1 MDTLLDTIKNGLK
14 SLFGGNSISDAVG
27 VDIGSSAIKVVHI
40 KKEGE
45 KAVLETYGALA
56 LGPYMQDGVIGQV
69 VNPDLE
75 TIVKALKDIFAETK
89 ITSINV
95 VLGIPS
101 VSSIVF
107 ILQLPADIDE
117 KALSTAIPIEAK
129 KFIPVPLTDV
139 SLDWYVIPERED
151 SGTESRVIAESG
163 GEAKMSVL
171 VVATLNETLAQRTE
185 IMQKSNLPTDSLE
198 IELFSNIRALLSREL
213 FPVLIIDIGASKTK
227 LTIVEHGIVQTFR
240 LVNKGGQD
248 MTTAISRSLE
258 IPFAKAEQIKKE
270 YGFAVSAEYPKLVD
284 IMKLNYSLIGQ
295 EANTTILGYE
305 KRYNKNVSKIIITG
319 GGAMAKGLVPY
330 FGEVFSAEVVL
341 GDPFQKVEAPV
352 FLTGI
357 LQTTGPEFSAA
368 IGLALRRIQ

>member
-1 MDTLLDTIKNGLK
+1 MSNVFDTIKQALSGI
-14 SLFGGNSISDAVG
+14 FGNSGPSDAVG
-27 VDIGSSAIKVVHI
+27 IDIGSSAIKVVHI
-40 KKEGE
+40 KKDGN

-56 LGPYMQDGVIGQV
+56 LGPYIQDGVIGQV
-69 VNPDLE
+69 VSTDVPTL
-75 TIVKALKDIFAETK
+75 VKALKDIFAETR
-89 ITSINV
+89 ITSTNV

-107 ILQLPADIDE
+107 ILQLPAEIDE
-117 KALSTAIPIEAK
+117 KALVTTIPIEAK
-129 KFIPVPLTDV
+129 KFIPVPLSDV

-163 GEAKMSVL
+163 GEAKISVL

-185 IMQKSNLPTDSLE
+185 ILQQSSLPVDSLE

-248 MTTAISRSLE
+248 MTQSIARSLTLQ
-258 IPFAKAEQIKKE
+258 FAKAEQIKKE
-270 YGFAVSAEYPKLVD
+270 YGFLPTGEYPALVD
-284 IMKLNYSLIGQ
+284 LLKGQFSLIAQ

-305 KRYNKNVSKIIITG
+305 KRYNKNVSKIILTG
-319 GGAMAKGLVPY
+319 GGAMTKGLLAY
-330 FGEVFSAEVVL
+330 YGETFSAEVVL
-341 GDPFQKVEAPV
+341 GNPFEKVEAPV
-352 FLTGI
+352 FLQGI
-357 LQTTGPEFSAA
+357 LETTGPEFSAA
-368 IGLALRRIQ
+368 IGLALKRIQ

>member
-1 MDTLLDTIKNGLK
+1 MSNLFDTIKQALSG
-14 SLFGGNSISDAVG
+14 LFGNSGPSDAVG
-27 VDIGSSAIKVVHI
+27 IDIGSSAIKVVHI
-40 KKEGE
+40 KKDGN

-56 LGPYMQDGVIGQV
+56 LGPYIQDGVIGQV
-69 VNPDLE
+69 INTDVPTL
-75 TIVKALKDIFAETK
+75 VKALKDIFTETK
-89 ITSINV
+89 ITSTNV

-107 ILQLPADIDE
+107 ILQLPAEIDE
-117 KALSTAIPIEAK
+117 KALGTTIPIEAK
-129 KFIPVPLTDV
+129 KFIPVPLSDV

-163 GEAKMSVL
+163 GEAKISVL

-185 IMQKSNLPTDSLE
+185 ILQKSNLPVDSLE

-248 MTTAISRSLE
+248 MTQSIARSLALQ
-258 IPFAKAEQIKKE
+258 FAKAEQIKKE
-270 YGFAVSAEYPKLVD
+270 YGLMPAAEYPALVD
-284 IMKLNYSLIGQ
+284 LLKGQFSLIAQ

-305 KRYNKNVSKIIITG
+305 KRYNKNVSKIILTG
-319 GGAMAKGLVPY
+319 GGAMTKGLLAY
-330 FGEVFSAEVVL
+330 YGETFSAEVVL
-341 GDPFQKVEAPV
+341 GNPFEKVEAPV
-352 FLTGI
+352 FLQGI
-357 LQTTGPEFSAA
+357 LETTGPEFSAA
-368 IGLALRRIQ
+368 IGLALKRIQ

>member
-1 MDTLLDTIKNGLK
+1 M
-14 SLFGGNSISDAVG
+14 
-27 VDIGSSAIKVVHI
+27 
-40 KKEGE
+40 
-45 KAVLETYGALA
+45 
-56 LGPYMQDGVIGQV
+56 
-69 VNPDLE
+69 
-75 TIVKALKDIFAETK
+75 
-89 ITSINV
+89 
-95 VLGIPS
+95 
-101 VSSIVF
+101 
-107 ILQLPADIDE
+107 QLPAEIDE
-117 KALSTAIPIEAK
+117 KALGTTIPIEAK

-163 GEAKMSVL
+163 GEAKISVL

-185 IMQKSNLPTDSLE
+185 ILQQSNLPMDSLE

-248 MTTAISRSLE
+248 MTSSIARSLTLQ
-258 IPFAKAEQIKKE
+258 FAKAENIKKE
-270 YGFAVSAEYPKLVD
+270 YGLLPSAEYPALVD
-284 IMKLNYSLIGQ
+284 ILKTNFSLIAQ

-305 KRYNKNVSKIIITG
+305 KRYNKNVSKIILTG
-319 GGAMAKGLVPY
+319 GGAMTKGLASY
-330 FGEVFSAEVVL
+330 FGETFSAEVAL

-352 FLTGI
+352 FLQGI

-368 IGLALRRIQ
+368 IGLALKRIQ